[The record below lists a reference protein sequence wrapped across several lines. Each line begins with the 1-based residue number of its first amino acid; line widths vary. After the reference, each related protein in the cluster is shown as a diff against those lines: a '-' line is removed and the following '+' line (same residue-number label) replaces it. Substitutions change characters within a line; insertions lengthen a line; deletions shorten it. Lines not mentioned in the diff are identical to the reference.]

1 MDGSEFVT
9 SLAER
14 LSWPGPAAGRS
25 ATTRT
30 IERLREPNQEIGADR
45 SWTTR
50 LGGREGQSLLKLL

>member
-25 ATTRT
+25 ATTARSTACANRT
-30 IERLREPNQEIGADR
+30 RKLRRSFVDNPIGR
-45 SWTTR
+45 
-50 LGGREGQSLLKLL
+50 